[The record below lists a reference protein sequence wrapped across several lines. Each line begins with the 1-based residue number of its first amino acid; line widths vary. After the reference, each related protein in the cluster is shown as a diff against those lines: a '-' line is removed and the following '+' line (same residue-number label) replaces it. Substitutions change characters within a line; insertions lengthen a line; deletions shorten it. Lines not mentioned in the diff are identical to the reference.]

1 MRILGSCLF
10 PDKSITRGWDTLFTY
25 IPSDSL
31 IALPVYHLEVE
42 RSSAKGQ
49 DVGDA
54 REEGIKRSNKLD
66 R

>member
-1 MRILGSCLF
+1 MPF
-10 PDKSITRGWDTLFTY
+10 PRQIFTC
-25 IPSDSL
+25 IPPDSL
-31 IALPVYHLEVE
+31 VALPVYHLEVE

-66 R
+66 G